1 MERGRD
7 ILALVAPGLVW
18 AVHFVLIYAL
28 ISAACAQRAL
38 IGMGTVWIAG
48 LILTV
53 LGVVLA
59 LWPLRL
65 SNAESVRRALLWSSG
80 IFAAAI
86 VADGAFVLLFQTCGG

>member
-28 ISAACAQRAL
+28 ISAACAPRAL
-38 IGMGTVWIAG
+38 FGMGTVWGAG
-48 LILTV
+48 LIVTA
-53 LGVVLA
+53 LGVALA

-65 SNAESVRRALLWSSG
+65 SHADSVRRALIWSSG

-86 VADGAFVLLFQTCGG
+86 VADGAFLFLFQTCGG